1 MMPVQEG
8 VVGET
13 AKGAVKVLTRC
24 RKSIFVLTSVPVRQA
39 GQKAEDTPEVKA
51 RKRIYQKPG

>member
-1 MMPVQEG
+1 M
-8 VVGET
+8 
-13 AKGAVKVLTRC
+13 
-24 RKSIFVLTSVPVRQA
+24 LTSVPVRQA